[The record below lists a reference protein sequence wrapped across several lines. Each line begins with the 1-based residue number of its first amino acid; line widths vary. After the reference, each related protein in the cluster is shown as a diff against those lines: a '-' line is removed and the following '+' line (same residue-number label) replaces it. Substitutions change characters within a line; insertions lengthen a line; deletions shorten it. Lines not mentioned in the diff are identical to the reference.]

1 MRAAA
6 SLILRSA
13 RLPRCPLPPLLSSI
27 TVWGPGGHQA
37 PTAAERSAASATSLA
52 WFSSRSRKTGS
63 TAALPDGVGDVT
75 KIFGD
80 SSFWEGEYASQYAN
94 QETRKPFEWFLP
106 YEGGLRDHL
115 LIFLKSMPSCTRLL
129 HVGCGTSEVGPKLA
143 QEPDLSLHV
152 TDADNSPSA
161 VRLMKQR
168 HAAVDNYTCRE
179 TDVLN
184 LKFPDGS
191 FDAVVD
197 KGTLDALLCRSVK
210 DARDMVTEMHRV
222 LTPGGIYVQVTA
234 EDPEARLE
242 LLLGSGSSSKR
253 KEKKEEQQQP
263 WARSLFKELGALGE
277 GGESSYFMYVLVK

>member
-1 MRAAA
+1 
-6 SLILRSA
+6 
-13 RLPRCPLPPLLSSI
+13 
-27 TVWGPGGHQA
+27 
-37 PTAAERSAASATSLA
+37 
-52 WFSSRSRKTGS
+52 
-63 TAALPDGVGDVT
+63 
-75 KIFGD
+75 
-80 SSFWEGEYASQYAN
+80 
-94 QETRKPFEWFLP
+94 
-106 YEGGLRDHL
+106 
-115 LIFLKSMPSCTRLL
+115 
-129 HVGCGTSEVGPKLA
+129 
-143 QEPDLSLHV
+143 
-152 TDADNSPSA
+152 
-161 VRLMKQR
+161 MKQR

-184 LKFPDGS
+184 LNFPDGS

-222 LTPGGIYVQVTA
+222 LTPGGIYVQVTT